1 MVAEPGQRLF
11 ADGTIPMAFKVTEST
26 VAPNGVIVVKC
37 ERTGATGPGAT
48 ASAVVSNSSGAGFPR
63 IAGCTNGTGHGGIYT
78 VGALYVVS
86 STTAANATGD
96 GGVQICPPGLIGA
109 RGGDGGGVYNGGDAA
124 IVANTLV
131 ANRTGA
137 GGDAGGSHGVGG
149 NGGNGAGLYTT
160 GNAALFNMTVADNC
174 TGAGGMGGVP
184 GGGEGGHGG
193 GIWNAGAA
201 TLDNVT
207 AVDNC
212 TGKGGASFSPDIAPG
227 AGGKGGGLLLDAL
240 ATTTVRNSVLGG
252 NTSAGL
258 GPDCFG
264 SLTSYDYNLV
274 GDAASCT
281 MNGATMH
288 TLIGVAPVLSLLDDH
303 GGPTWTAMPA
313 AFSPLARRRE
323 LHRHRRRNHR
333 H

>member
-1 MVAEPGQRLF
+1 MVAEPGQRLC

-26 VAPNGVIVVKC
+26 VAPNGVIVVNC
-37 ERTGATGPGAT
+37 ERTGATDPSAT

-96 GGVQICPPGLIGA
+96 GG
-109 RGGDGGGVYNGGDAA
+109 GVYKGGDAA

-137 GGDAGGSHGVGG
+137 GGDAGGSHGVGWD
-149 NGGNGAGLYTT
+149 GGNGAGLYTT

-193 GIWNAGAA
+193 GIWNAVRRRSTTSLRSATAQARAGQAFPLTSRRAPAAKAAGCYWMHWRPPPCATACWAA
-201 TLDNVT
+201 TQ
-207 AVDNC
+207 
-212 TGKGGASFSPDIAPG
+212 APG
-227 AGGKGGGLLLDAL
+227 WGRIVSAASPH
-240 ATTTVRNSVLGG
+240 TTT
-252 NTSAGL
+252 T
-258 GPDCFG
+258 
-264 SLTSYDYNLV
+264 
-274 GDAASCT
+274 
-281 MNGATMH
+281 
-288 TLIGVAPVLSLLDDH
+288 
-303 GGPTWTAMPA
+303 
-313 AFSPLARRRE
+313 
-323 LHRHRRRNHR
+323 
-333 H
+333 